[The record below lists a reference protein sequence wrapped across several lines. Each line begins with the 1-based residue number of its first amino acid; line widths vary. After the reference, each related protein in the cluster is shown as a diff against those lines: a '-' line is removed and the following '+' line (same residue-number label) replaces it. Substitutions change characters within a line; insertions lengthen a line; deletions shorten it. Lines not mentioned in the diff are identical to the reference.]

1 MLDIEK
7 ADNSFKNIQNPARPA
22 GTKQH
27 RAKDGTLQRNP
38 CNIPQ
43 KRPSMLKR
51 CLRIKKRKNQIK
63 EFQVLAF
70 ILNLEEII
78 NKQQKNIKMKII
90 KKTTCYRHTLLW
102 AVILVLGLG
111 TASSCSNS
119 QNSKSTSDED
129 TTALEEDPYA
139 IPSDTKPMTEA
150 EKEIEQHS
158 NGNIPNKNAVTI
170 PGFNTETE
178 VVSEFLKGFYA
189 HYVFGNESMER
200 IAKDVCTPRLLD
212 YLKRQYDYDCP
223 DGPCYAMWCF
233 RTGMQD
239 GPSDVSKVTSV
250 KAENDG
256 WFKVSYLDM
265 GNHGTTRIRFIMMK
279 GKYRMDEIEQVK

>member
-1 MLDIEK
+1 
-7 ADNSFKNIQNPARPA
+7 
-22 GTKQH
+22 
-27 RAKDGTLQRNP
+27 
-38 CNIPQ
+38 
-43 KRPSMLKR
+43 
-51 CLRIKKRKNQIK
+51 
-63 EFQVLAF
+63 
-70 ILNLEEII
+70 
-78 NKQQKNIKMKII
+78 MKIQ
-90 KKTTCYRHTLLW
+90 KTNSNHRSGILLW
-102 AVILVLGLG
+102 ALVLMLG
-111 TASSCSNS
+111 MGAASCSNS
-119 QNSKSTSDED
+119 NSSKANSDGSD

-139 IPSDTKPMTEA
+139 IPADTQPVVTEA
-150 EKEIEQHS
+150 EKEIEEHS
-158 NGNIPNKNAVTI
+158 NGKVPDARAVAI

-178 VVSEFLKGFYA
+178 VVAKFLKGFYA
-189 HYVFGNESMER
+189 HYVFGNESMDR

-212 YLKRQYDYDCP
+212 YLKQQYDYDCP

-250 KAENDG
+250 TAENDG

>member
-1 MLDIEK
+1 
-7 ADNSFKNIQNPARPA
+7 
-22 GTKQH
+22 
-27 RAKDGTLQRNP
+27 
-38 CNIPQ
+38 
-43 KRPSMLKR
+43 
-51 CLRIKKRKNQIK
+51 
-63 EFQVLAF
+63 
-70 ILNLEEII
+70 
-78 NKQQKNIKMKII
+78 MKIQ
-90 KKTTCYRHTLLW
+90 KTSSNRRSVTLLW
-102 AVILVLGLG
+102 ALVLMLGLG
-111 TASSCSNS
+111 AASCSNS
-119 QNSKSTSDED
+119 NSSKSNSDGED

-139 IPSDTKPMTEA
+139 IPADTQHIVTEA
-150 EKEIEQHS
+150 EKAIEQHS
-158 NGNIPNKNAVTI
+158 NGKVPDEGAVTI
-170 PGFNTETE
+170 PGFNTEAD
-178 VVSEFLKGFYA
+178 VVTEFLKGFYA

-212 YLKRQYDYDCP
+212 YLKKQYDYDCP

-265 GNHGTTRIRFIMMK
+265 GNRGTTRIRFIMMK